1 MRCLHSFLNG
11 LVSAASGTLSIWK
24 LEMFCT
30 DTFLVLCGFLYAGRE
45 IETVWDQLAAQEA
58 RQKAK
63 TVVHGNMEP

>member
-1 MRCLHSFLNG
+1 
-11 LVSAASGTLSIWK
+11 
-24 LEMFCT
+24 MFCT